1 MANGDLIRNP
11 FEWVLDGFR
20 GVSRV
25 VASTAHAAHLDED
38 AVEIAPPEIRRI
50 EVADLKEALRR
61 GLEDLGAFRT
71 DVFFICII
79 YPLAGLVLS
88 QLVFGNRLVPLAFPL
103 ASGFALIGPVAAVGL
118 YEMSRRHERGDD
130 ITWWDAFDVV
140 RSPAFGAIVLLAI
153 WLGIIFLV
161 WLGAAYAIYSLTL
174 GPEPPASI
182 MGFVSDVFTTAAG
195 WTMIVVGMGVGF
207 CFALIVLTISVV
219 SFPMLLD
226 RDVGLAGAVTT
237 SVRAVREN
245 PRTMAIWGLIVAGS
259 LALGMLPA
267 FLGLIVVMPVL
278 GHATWHLYRRVV
290 QWPDEAA
297 QPIGSA
303 AGSE

>member
-1 MANGDLIRNP
+1 MASGDLIRNP

-20 GVSRV
+20 GVGKV
-25 VASTAHAAHLDED
+25 VASTAHALHVEDEP
-38 AVEIAPPEIRRI
+38 VETVAPEIRRI
-50 EVADLKEALRR
+50 EVADLKVALRR
-61 GLEDLGAFRT
+61 GFEDFGAFRT
-71 DVFFICII
+71 DVLFICLI

-88 QLVFGNRLVPLAFPL
+88 QLVFGNKMLPLLFPL

-118 YEMSRRHERGDD
+118 YEMSRRHERGED
-130 ITWWDAFDVV
+130 ITWWDAFNVV
-140 RSPAFGAIVLLAI
+140 RSEAFGAIVMLAA
-153 WLGIIFLV
+153 WLGIIFMV

-182 MGFVSDVFTTAAG
+182 LGFVGDVITTPAG
-195 WTMIVVGMGVGF
+195 WAMVVFGMGIGF

-226 RDVGLAGAVTT
+226 RDVGLANAVII

-267 FLGLIVVMPVL
+267 FLGLIVVIPVL
-278 GHATWHLYRRVV
+278 GHATWHLYRHVV
-290 QWPDEAA
+290 SWPPVEAA
-297 QPIGSA
+297 RTEG
-303 AGSE
+303 